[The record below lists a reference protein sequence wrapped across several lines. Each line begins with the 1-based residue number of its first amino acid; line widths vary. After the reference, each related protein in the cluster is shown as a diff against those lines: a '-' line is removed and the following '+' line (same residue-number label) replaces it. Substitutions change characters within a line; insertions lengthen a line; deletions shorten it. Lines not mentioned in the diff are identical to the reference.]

1 MRNLKEQDNK
11 LMNNTVTT
19 NYYKHNYVN
28 KTIV

>member
-1 MRNLKEQDNK
+1 MKNLKGKDNK

-19 NYYKHNYVN
+19 NYDKHNYVN

>member
-1 MRNLKEQDNK
+1 MKNLKGKDNK

-19 NYYKHNYVN
+19 NYDNHVN